1 MIAMRTVHLAGRAR
15 GFTLI
20 ELMIVV
26 AIVAILAMVAFP
38 SYMESMRKS
47 RRAEAKTA
55 LLDLAA
61 RQERYFTTHNAYT
74 DRPDHLG
81 YGSAAF
87 PIDVRS
93 GSTAYYRLHIDVEE
107 GSSGWTATAEPT
119 ESQRA
124 DRCGSYT
131 IDHLGIQGVTD
142 GSLPVE
148 SCW

>member
-1 MIAMRTVHLAGRAR
+1 MAVHTVAHGCFRQR
-15 GFTLI
+15 GFTLV

-26 AIVAILAMVAFP
+26 AIVAILSMVAFP
-38 SYMESMRKS
+38 SYVESMRKS

-93 GSTAYYRLHIDVEE
+93 GSTAYYRLQIDVEP
-107 GSSGWTATAEPT
+107 GSNGWTATAEPT
-119 ESQRA
+119 ESQGA

-131 IDHLGIQGVTD
+131 IDHLGIQGVTA
-142 GSLPVE
+142 GSLPAE
-148 SCW
+148 ACW

>member
-1 MIAMRTVHLAGRAR
+1 MRTVHLAGRVR

>member
-1 MIAMRTVHLAGRAR
+1 MARHLAASRRPR

-26 AIVAILAMVAFP
+26 AIVAILSMVAFP
-38 SYMESMRKS
+38 SYVEAMRKS

-74 DRPDHLG
+74 DRPDFLG

-93 GSTAYYRLHIDVEE
+93 GATSYYRLSLEVAD

-119 ESQRA
+119 DAQSA

-131 IDHLGIQGVTD
+131 IDHLGIQGVT
-142 GSLPVE
+142 GGHLPVE
-148 SCW
+148 ACW